1 MKNTNTGGGCRKI
14 LAAAIAAAMM
24 TPQVAFADHCN
35 GRGHLPNGEC
45 FPDLSNLNPTPPV
58 PNLPQFTVPQI
69 DPPDTEKYYWILPVV
84 MGVGLVAA
92 QMLDDDG
99 ASEFAPGN
107 FFGRS
112 RWHLTGEL
120 GGIGWS
126 RLLTEKTQL
135 TFASDFPT
143 GKEGEVRAEI
153 KFSF

>member
-24 TPQVAFADHCN
+24 PPQVALADHCTPPLTHTQSGCVLN
-35 GRGHLPNGEC
+35 IP
-45 FPDLSNLNPTPPV
+45 NPTPP
-58 PNLPQFTVPQI
+58 PNIQVPQI
-69 DPPDTEKYYWILPVV
+69 TAPTIEDTTKDVWPWIVGGVV
-84 MGVGLVAA
+84 VVGLAVAA
-92 QMLDDDG
+92 IE
-99 ASEFAPGN
+99 ASPAAPG
-107 FFGRS
+107 FFRQNG
-112 RWHLTGEL
+112 WMLTDEL

-126 RLLTEKTQL
+126 RLLNEKTQF

>member
-24 TPQVAFADHCN
+24 TPQVALADHCN
-35 GRGHLPNGEC
+35 GRGHFLNGEC
-45 FPDLSNLNPTPPV
+45 FPNLNPTPPPTI
-58 PNLPQFTVPQI
+58 PNIQVPQI
-69 DPPDTEKYYWILPVV
+69 TVPTIEDTTKDVWPWIVGGVV
-84 MGVGLVAA
+84 VVGLAVAA
-92 QMLDDDG
+92 IESSP
-99 ASEFAPGN
+99 AAPG
-107 FFGRS
+107 FFRQNG
-112 RWHLTGEL
+112 WQLTGEL

-126 RLLTEKTQL
+126 RLLTEKTQF